1 MKRKQT
7 EGDNI
12 TINDIEVEYLS
23 TKDNEYCK
31 MSYFKL
37 LDKNKL
43 KPIFKK
49 ECTDIKMPY
58 WKTDQNDYILKIK
71 DKYVQSKLDY
81 VINNDIINISID
93 FIFYDYQEKDI
104 KGYYAKLINVSLIKH
119 DN

>member
-12 TINDIEVEYLS
+12 TINDIQAEYIS
-23 TKDNEYCK
+23 TKDNEYGTI
-31 MSYFKL
+31 SYFKL
-37 LDKNKL
+37 HDKNKL

-49 ECTDIKMPY
+49 ESTDIKMPY

-71 DKYVQSKLDY
+71 EKYVQTKIDLENS
-81 VINNDIINISID
+81 DIININID
-93 FIFYDYQEKDI
+93 FIFYDYQEKGI
-104 KGYYAKLINVSLIKH
+104 KGYYAKLINASLIEH